1 MEKFLEHQ
9 IGFDEYIT
17 GNRFIDIC
25 EESGATFCK
34 TDYLPSFRDEEI
46 KLFVTHNSD
55 FHIDENMIAKWS
67 PKTTCWLAQNKDY
80 DTPELHGI
88 PIGLENMVRRKTKT
102 AQYGTYSSEVPG
114 ALQKAQLIDRINSL
128 NIPKNGDVYMNFNI
142 STCPNERQ
150 AVWNKFANES
160 WVTSTQGLPMS
171 QFYFDLAAH
180 KFAISPRGNGV
191 DCHRT
196 WESLYLRTIPIVK
209 TSIHMNEFLDLP
221 ILFVKDW
228 SELNYNRML
237 EFYEKVQNEFFNLD
251 KMKISYWRQRILNA
265 KNTCLING

>member
-34 TDYLPSFRDEEI
+34 TDYLPSFRGEEI

-55 FHIDENMIAKWS
+55 FHIDENMVTNWA
-67 PKTTCWLAQNKDY
+67 PKTACWLAQNKDY
-80 DTPELHGI
+80 DTPQLHGI

-102 AQYGTYSSEVPG
+102 AQYGVYSSEVPG
-114 ALQKAQLIDRINSL
+114 ALQKAQLINRINSL

-142 STCPNERQ
+142 STCPEERQ
-150 AVWNKFANES
+150 IVWDKFVNQT

-180 KFAISPRGNGV
+180 KFVISPRGNGV

-196 WESLYLRTIPIVK
+196 WEALYLRTIPIVK
-209 TSIHMNEFLDLP
+209 RSLHMNSFSDLP
-221 ILFVKDW
+221 IYYVNSWDELEYNDLMKFYNKVKN
-228 SELNYNRML
+228 ELYDLSML
-237 EFYEKVQNEFFNLD
+237 R
-251 KMKISYWRQRILNA
+251 ISSWKEAICDHPELR
-265 KNTCLING
+265 G